1 MFDCTSFVF
10 LLLAR
15 HSPQAAFGSQGKR
28 FFTSFRMTKGLDSG
42 RSRPGRTICCR
53 RRSALR
59 AVRAAASPGG
69 GPQAC
74 PAGCARHSVR
84 SKRIDI
90 RSENH
95 CSAPAA
101 AFLIAIAPQR
111 LLRATALS
119 GREPWTTSAVAA
131 MRGLLRLMRRGI
143 RTVPGCVS
151 VRTWRTRC
159 PTTTVRAAFPCAASK
174 HLQLFLRTG
183 EGRFVFRD
191 AGASGVM
198 LPLIDRSACEVRRNI
213 VRRRGKHSSVM
224 MPGSRERASSG
235 ARTAAT
241 EVGRGNES

>member
-15 HSPQAAFGSQGKR
+15 QSPSAVFGSQGKR

-42 RSRPGRTICCR
+42 RAGPGERF
-53 RRSALR
+53 
-59 AVRAAASPGG
+59 AVAIIRLLEPC
-69 GPQAC
+69 GPQP
-74 PAGCARHSVR
+74 PAAEAR
-84 SKRIDI
+84 KRAPQAAPDI
-90 RSENH
+90 PYEVTALTIAVKPLF
-95 CSAPAA
+95 APSA
-101 AFLIAIAPQR
+101 AFLRAIALQR
-111 LLRATALS
+111 LLRATASS

-131 MRGLLRLMRRGI
+131 MRGLLRPMRRGI

-183 EGRFVFRD
+183 EERFVFRD

-198 LPLIDRSACEVRRNI
+198 LPPIDRSACEVRRNI

>member
-1 MFDCTSFVF
+1 MYRQSQQTIVPHPPPHS
-10 LLLAR
+10 LL
-15 HSPQAAFGSQGKR
+15 
-28 FFTSFRMTKGLDSG
+28 
-42 RSRPGRTICCR
+42 
-53 RRSALR
+53 
-59 AVRAAASPGG
+59 
-69 GPQAC
+69 
-74 PAGCARHSVR
+74 
-84 SKRIDI
+84 
-90 RSENH
+90 
-95 CSAPAA
+95 
-101 AFLIAIAPQR
+101 AIAPQR
-111 LLRATALS
+111 LLRATAPS

-131 MRGLLRLMRRGI
+131 MRGLLRPMRRGI

-151 VRTWRTRC
+151 VRTWRIRC

-183 EGRFVFRD
+183 EERFVFRD

-198 LPLIDRSACEVRRNI
+198 LPPIDRSACEVRRNI